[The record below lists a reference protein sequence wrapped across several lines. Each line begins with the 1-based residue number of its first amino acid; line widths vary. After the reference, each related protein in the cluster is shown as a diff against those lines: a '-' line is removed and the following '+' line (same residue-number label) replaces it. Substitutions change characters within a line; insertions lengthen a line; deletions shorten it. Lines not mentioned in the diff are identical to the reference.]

1 MKDFINKQHWI
12 SMAKYIK
19 KPVEVEAI
27 QLTDESVVE
36 IIKWATDYINIEVTS
51 DDDDNITGL
60 LIPTLEGMMKASM
73 GDYIIK
79 GVQDEFYPCKP
90 DIFEKTYKLV
100 N

>member
-1 MKDFINKQHWI
+1 
-12 SMAKYIK
+12 MAKYIK